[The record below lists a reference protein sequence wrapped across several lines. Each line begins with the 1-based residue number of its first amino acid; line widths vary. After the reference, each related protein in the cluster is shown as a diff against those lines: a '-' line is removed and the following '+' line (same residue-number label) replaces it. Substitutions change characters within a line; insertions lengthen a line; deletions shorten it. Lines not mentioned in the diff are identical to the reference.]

1 MYGKQKKAKKDKK
14 DTATFKWSSTSSL
27 HLKEL
32 CELKEDVQVEAFK
45 ENHTLFF
52 MEVTKM
58 GELVKLLVQ
67 QSNLYT
73 QQNGREFLT
82 DGREK
87 VTFLR
92 INTRF

>member
-1 MYGKQKKAKKDKK
+1 MYGKQKKTKKDKK
-14 DTATFKWSSTSSL
+14 DTATFTSL
-27 HLKEL
+27 DPKEL
-32 CELKEDVQVEAFK
+32 CELKEDVQIEDFK
-45 ENHTLFF
+45 ENHTLV
-52 MEVTKM
+52 EVTKM
-58 GELVKLLVQ
+58 GDLVKLIVQ
-67 QSNLYT
+67 QSNLHA

>member
-1 MYGKQKKAKKDKK
+1 MYGKQKKTKKDKK
-14 DTATFKWSSTSSL
+14 DTATFTSL
-27 HLKEL
+27 DPKEL
-32 CELKEDVQVEAFK
+32 CELKEDVQIKDFK
-45 ENHTLFF
+45 ENHTLV
-52 MEVTKM
+52 EVTKM
-58 GELVKLLVQ
+58 GDLVVQ
-67 QSNLYT
+67 QSNLHA